1 VTDAL
6 REAVIL
12 PAAFLTVV
20 LLGSVR
26 IAEATS
32 LVPPS
37 VFALVLG
44 LLVVRVAVQSGA
56 LAPQRLLGASRST
69 LANVNGLVV
78 LLALW
83 LASAQVI
90 AVLIPESGLPRIG
103 FGVFLLI
110 LLLNTAAA
118 SPDRIRLLRSL
129 AVAFGALFLLK
140 FVVLRELSA
149 PGTGSLKRML
159 QTLLEGITLGVL
171 LQPPSHPAASYVAL
185 LSLLLFLVSL
195 FLLPARTATRPGALV
210 RRHQESIEQPAR
222 TSSREDLG

>member
-6 REAVIL
+6 REAVVL

-20 LLGSVR
+20 LLASVR
-26 IAEATS
+26 IAEAAS

-44 LLVVRVAVQSGA
+44 LLVVRVVVQSGT
-56 LAPQRLLGASRST
+56 LAPQRLLGASRSA
-69 LANVNGLVV
+69 LANVNGLGV

-83 LASAQVI
+83 MASAQVI

-118 SPDRIRLLRSL
+118 APDRTRLLRSL
-129 AVAFGALFLLK
+129 AVTFGALFLLK

-149 PGTGSLKRML
+149 PGTGALKQLL
-159 QTLLEGITLGVL
+159 QALLEGITLGVL
-171 LQPPSHPAASYVAL
+171 LQPPSHPAAGYVAL
-185 LSLLLFLVSL
+185 LSLMLFLISL
-195 FLLPARTATRPGALV
+195 FLLPARTVTRPGALTG
-210 RRHQESIEQPAR
+210 RRREPIER
-222 TSSREDLG
+222 SS

>member
-1 VTDAL
+1 MTDAS

-12 PAAFLTVV
+12 PAAFLTVG

-26 IAEATS
+26 IAESMS

-44 LLVVRVAVQSGA
+44 LLVIRVVVQSGT
-56 LAPQRLLGASRST
+56 LAPQRLLGESRST
-69 LANVNGLVV
+69 LANTNGLVV

-83 LASAQVI
+83 LASAQVV

-103 FGVFLLI
+103 FSVFLLV

-118 SPDRIRLLRSL
+118 APDRIRLLRSL
-129 AVAFGALFLLK
+129 AVTFGALFLLK
-140 FVVLRELSA
+140 FVVLSELSA
-149 PGTGSLKRML
+149 PGTSSLKRVL

-185 LSLLLFLVSL
+185 FSLLLFLVAL
-195 FLLPARTATRPGALV
+195 FLLPARTVTEPGALQ
-210 RRHQESIEQPAR
+210 RSA
-222 TSSREDLG
+222 TGSRLVGPGNPSRP

>member
-1 VTDAL
+1 MKDAL

-26 IAEATS
+26 IAEAAS

-44 LLVVRVAVQSGA
+44 LLVIQVIVQSGT
-56 LAPQRLLGASRST
+56 LAPQRLLAATRSP

-78 LLALW
+78 LSALW

-90 AVLIPESGLPRIG
+90 AVLIPESGLPRIA

-118 SPDRIRLLRSL
+118 APDRTRLLRSL
-129 AVAFGALFLLK
+129 AVTFGALFLLK
-140 FVVLRELSA
+140 FVILRELST
-149 PGTGSLKRML
+149 PGTGGLKRVL
-159 QTLLEGITLGVL
+159 QVLLEGITLGAV
-171 LQPPSHPAASYVAL
+171 LQPPSDAAAGYVAFFCL
-185 LSLLLFLVSL
+185 VLFLVAL
-195 FLLPARTATRPGALV
+195 FLLPARL
-210 RRHQESIEQPAR
+210 PAR
-222 TSSREDLG
+222 RVGAGEPLRRVAIEVADHHE

>member
-1 VTDAL
+1 VKDAL

-44 LLVVRVAVQSGA
+44 LLVIQVIVQSGT
-56 LAPQRLLGASRST
+56 LAPQRLLAATRSP
-69 LANVNGLVV
+69 LANVNGVV
-78 LLALW
+78 VVLALW

-90 AVLIPESGLPRIG
+90 ALLIPESGLPRIA

-118 SPDRIRLLRSL
+118 APDRTRLLRSL
-129 AVAFGALFLLK
+129 SVTFGALFLLK
-140 FVVLRELSA
+140 FVMLRELST
-149 PGTGSLKRML
+149 PGTGGLKRVL
-159 QTLLEGITLGVL
+159 QVLLEGITLGAL
-171 LQPPSHPAASYVAL
+171 LQPPSHAAASYVAL
-185 LSLLLFLVSL
+185 FCLVLFLVAL
-195 FLLPARTATRPGALV
+195 FLLPPKPLTRRVGRGESL
-210 RRHQESIEQPAR
+210 RRVAIEVADDH
-222 TSSREDLG
+222 E

>member
-20 LLGSVR
+20 LLASVR

-37 VFALVLG
+37 AFALVLG
-44 LLVVRVAVQSGA
+44 LLVVRVVVQSGT
-56 LAPQRLLGASRST
+56 LAPLRLLGPLRSA
-69 LANVNGLVV
+69 LANVNGLLV

-110 LLLNTAAA
+110 LLVSTSAAA
-118 SPDRIRLLRSL
+118 PDRIRLLRSL
-129 AVAFGALFLLK
+129 AVTFGALFLLK

-149 PGTGSLKRML
+149 SGTSGLKRVL

-171 LQPPSHPAASYVAL
+171 LQPPSHPAASYLAL
-185 LSLLLFLVSL
+185 FSLVLFLVSL
-195 FLLPARTATRPGALV
+195 FLLPARIATRPDALV
-210 RRHQESIEQPAR
+210 RR
-222 TSSREDLG
+222 REE

>member
-1 VTDAL
+1 MTDSM

-20 LLGSVR
+20 LLGSIR
-26 IAEATS
+26 MTDAMS
-32 LVPPS
+32 LAPPS

-44 LLVVRVAVQSGA
+44 LLVVRVAVQSGT

-69 LANVNGLVV
+69 LANVNGLIV

-90 AVLIPESGLPRIG
+90 AILIPETGLPRIG

-118 SPDRIRLLRSL
+118 APDRIRLLRSL
-129 AVAFGALFLLK
+129 AVTFGALFLLK

-149 PGTGSLKRML
+149 PGTGVVKRDRKS
-159 QTLLEGITLGVL
+159 V
-171 LQPPSHPAASYVAL
+171 V
-185 LSLLLFLVSL
+185 
-195 FLLPARTATRPGALV
+195 
-210 RRHQESIEQPAR
+210 
-222 TSSREDLG
+222 

>member
-1 VTDAL
+1 MTDAL
-6 REAVIL
+6 REALIL

-20 LLGSVR
+20 LLGSIR
-26 IAEATS
+26 IAEATV

-44 LLVVRVAVQSGA
+44 LLVVRVAVQSGTV
-56 LAPQRLLGASRST
+56 APQRLLAPSRSA
-69 LANVNGLVV
+69 LANVNGLAV

-118 SPDRIRLLRSL
+118 APDRIRLLRSL
-129 AVAFGALFLLK
+129 AVTFGALFLLK

-149 PGTGSLKRML
+149 SGAGGLKRVL

-185 LSLLLFLVSL
+185 LSLVLFLISL
-195 FLLPARTATRPGALV
+195 FLLPARIATRPGGLL
-210 RRHQESIEQPAR
+210 RRHEAIER
-222 TSSREDLG
+222 SS

>member
-1 VTDAL
+1 VTDAM

-20 LLGSVR
+20 LLGSIR
-26 IAEATS
+26 MADAMS
-32 LVPPS
+32 LAPPS

-44 LLVVRVAVQSGA
+44 LLVVRVAVQSGT
-56 LAPQRLLGASRST
+56 LAPQRLLGASRSA
-69 LANVNGLVV
+69 LANVNGLIV

-118 SPDRIRLLRSL
+118 APDRIRLLRSL
-129 AVAFGALFLLK
+129 AVTFGALFLLK

-149 PGTGSLKRML
+149 PGTGVVKRVM
-159 QTLLEGITLGVL
+159 QTLLEGITLGAV

-185 LSLLLFLVSL
+185 LSLLLFLVAL
-195 FLLPARTATRPGALV
+195 FLLPARTRTVPELRHGPMTRLS
-210 RRHQESIEQPAR
+210 ES
-222 TSSREDLG
+222 SN

>member
-1 VTDAL
+1 VTAAL
-6 REAVIL
+6 KEAVIL

-26 IAEATS
+26 IADTTS

-44 LLVVRVAVQSGA
+44 LLVVRVVVQSGA

-78 LLALW
+78 LVTVW

-90 AVLIPESGLPRIG
+90 AVLIPESGLPRIS
-103 FGVFLLI
+103 FGLFLLI
-110 LLLNTAAA
+110 LLVNTAAA
-118 SPDRIRLLRSL
+118 GPDRIRLLRSL
-129 AVAFGALFLLK
+129 AVSFGALFLLK

-149 PGTGSLKRML
+149 PGSGGVKQVL
-159 QTLLEGITLGVL
+159 QTLLDGITLGVL
-171 LQPPSHPAASYVAL
+171 LQPPSHAVAGYVAL

-195 FLLPARTATRPGALV
+195 FLLPARTGTLPAIPELGHRPA
-210 RRHQESIEQPAR
+210 AR
-222 TSSREDLG
+222 LTERND